1 VLRRD
6 PMAEQAWPLRGAT
19 QNQFATI
26 IAARYMAAAYKGS
39 EGQGMSEDL
48 YGSSNEKQN
57 RLSAP
62 QKPARCDVG
71 NCGRPAMCSLELRRF
86 CVDHFIAQC
95 YERLNRCN
103 ASPFADPDEAASVS
117 IDRFLHSC
125 AQQAASL
132 VHPIRGLDNL
142 ERARLFDIL
151 LWSSEL
157 AAKRSVLRSEKAS
170 GASS

>member
-1 VLRRD
+1 
-6 PMAEQAWPLRGAT
+6 MAQQAWPLKGAT

-26 IAARYMAAAYKGS
+26 IAARYMAAAYSGS
-39 EGQGMSEDL
+39 EGQALMSEDFC
-48 YGSSNEKQN
+48 GSSDENQN

-62 QKPARCDVG
+62 QKPDRCAVG
-71 NCGRPAMCSLELRRF
+71 NCGRPAMCSLELKRF

-103 ASPFADPDEAASVS
+103 ASPFADPDEASSVS

-157 AAKRSVLRSEKAS
+157 AATRSVFRSERTA

>member
-1 VLRRD
+1 
-6 PMAEQAWPLRGAT
+6 
-19 QNQFATI
+19 
-26 IAARYMAAAYKGS
+26 
-39 EGQGMSEDL
+39 
-48 YGSSNEKQN
+48 
-57 RLSAP
+57 
-62 QKPARCDVG
+62 
-71 NCGRPAMCSLELRRF
+71 MCWLELRRF
-86 CVDHFIAQC
+86 CVNHFIVEC

-103 ASPFADPDEAASVS
+103 ASPFADPDEASSVS
-117 IDRFLHSC
+117 LDRFLDSC

>member
-1 VLRRD
+1 
-6 PMAEQAWPLRGAT
+6 MAEPAWPLRGAT

-26 IAARYMAAAYKGS
+26 IAARYMAAANRGS
-39 EGQGMSEDL
+39 EGQGLMSEDF
-48 YGSSNEKQN
+48 YGSADEKQN

-86 CVDHFIAQC
+86 CVDHFIVEC

-103 ASPFADPDEAASVS
+103 ASPFADPDEASSVS
-117 IDRFLHSC
+117 LDRFLHSC

-157 AAKRSVLRSEKAS
+157 AAQRSVLRAEKAS

>member
-1 VLRRD
+1 
-6 PMAEQAWPLRGAT
+6 
-19 QNQFATI
+19 
-26 IAARYMAAAYKGS
+26 
-39 EGQGMSEDL
+39 MSEDF
-48 YGSSNEKQN
+48 YGSSDEKQN

-62 QKPARCDVG
+62 QKPARCDVA
-71 NCGRPAMCSLELRRF
+71 NCGRPAMCSLELKRF

-103 ASPFADPDEAASVS
+103 ASPFADPDEASSVS

-157 AAKRSVLRSEKAS
+157 AAKRSVLRSEKAT